1 MLEYYISMSI
11 FEEEKVLVRRIIHRD
26 EKALLLLYKKYQKT
40 IHYYIYREL
49 KDYHVAEE
57 ITQDVFLDFI
67 EALRDFHFQSS
78 IKTFLFAI
86 ARNKTIDFIRK
97 KKLKK
102 ILFSAL
108 PAYFVEG
115 LKTIFI
121 DEEIEQKELSEKIR
135 QTLEMLP
142 NDYRLVLRLKYMDGE
157 KVDSIAEKLV
167 LGFKATES
175 LLFRARKAFIKI
187 FQTLP

>member
-1 MLEYYISMSI
+1 MLEYYTNMLNR
-11 FEEEKVLVRRIIHRD
+11 EEEKALVQRIIQKD
-26 EKALLLLYKKYQKT
+26 EKALLLLYKKYQKS
-40 IHYYIYREL
+40 IHYYIYRKL

-78 IKTFLFAI
+78 VKTFLFSI

-108 PAYFVEG
+108 PSYVVEG

-121 DEEIEQKELSEKIR
+121 DEELEKKELSNKIKA
-135 QTLEMLP
+135 TLETLP
-142 NDYRLVLRLKYMDGE
+142 NDYRIVLRLKYIDG
-157 KVDSIAEKLV
+157 
-167 LGFKATES
+167 
-175 LLFRARKAFIKI
+175 RK
-187 FQTLP
+187 

>member
-1 MLEYYISMSI
+1 MSI

-121 DEEIEQKELSEKIR
+121 DEEIEKKELSEKIR

>member
-1 MLEYYISMSI
+1 MSI
-11 FEEEKVLVRRIIHRD
+11 GSDEATLVKRIIHRD
-26 EKALLLLYKKYQKT
+26 EKALLLLYKKYQKS
-40 IHYYIYREL
+40 IHYYIYRKL

-57 ITQDVFLDFI
+57 IAQDVFLDFI

-108 PAYFVEG
+108 PSYVVEG

-121 DEEIEQKELSEKIR
+121 DEEIEKEELSNKIKA
-135 QTLEMLP
+135 TLETLP
-142 NDYRLVLRLKYMDGE
+142 NDYSIVLRLKYIDGE
-157 KVDSIAEKLV
+157 KVNNIAEKLS

>member
-1 MLEYYISMSI
+1 MSI
-11 FEEEKVLVRRIIHRD
+11 DLNERALIQKIIRKD
-26 EKALLLLYKKYQKT
+26 EKALLTIYRLYKKS
-40 IHYYIYREL
+40 IHNFIYRKL
-49 KDYHVAEE
+49 KDYHTAEE

-67 EALRDFHFQSS
+67 EALRDFRFQSS
-78 IKTFLFAI
+78 IKTFLYSI

-108 PAYFVEG
+108 PPYFIES

-121 DEEIEQKELSEKIR
+121 DEELEKKELSKKIKE
-135 QTLEMLP
+135 TLQKLP
-142 NDYRLVLRLKYMDGE
+142 NDYQFVLRLKYMEGE
-157 KVDSIAEKLV
+157 KVNNIAKKLA

-175 LLFRARKAFIKI
+175 LVFRARKAFIKI
-187 FQTLP
+187 FETLP